1 MLGVIFFLTFIS
13 TLALVYSIYA
23 MFFGKKEI
31 INRMQHYL
39 NPDKTVEK
47 LDKDSVIPWREGLNA
62 VGKTIGKSKLGN
74 KYMVNL
80 ETQIIQ
86 AHIMLKVEEFITI
99 ELLSAFGFLLL
110 GLVIF
115 NAKLLAL
122 PFAVA
127 GFFLPTLLVKMKKKS
142 ILKKIDQQLPDTIML
157 LSNSLK
163 AGYSFMQAVDV
174 ASKELPP
181 PISLEFKQLLKEVNL
196 GVNAETALESLSG
209 RVQSEDMK
217 LVMLA
222 VLIQREIGGNLS
234 EILDNISDTIR
245 ARIKIKGEIS
255 VLTAQGRISGVI
267 ISLLPVALGF
277 AIYMLNPS
285 YITVLFTEP
294 LGMMMLGASVIM
306 QMIGI
311 MFIRKI
317 IRIEV

>member
-1 MLGVIFFLTFIS
+1 MLGAIFFLSFIS
-13 TLALVYSIYA
+13 TLILVYSIYA
-23 MFFGKKEI
+23 MFFSKREI

-39 NPDKTVEK
+39 NPDKNVEK

-62 VGKTIGKSKLGN
+62 VGKTIGKSKLGY

-86 AHIMLKVEEFITI
+86 AHVMLKVEEFITI
-99 ELLSAFGFLLL
+99 QLICALGFILL
-110 GLVIF
+110 GLLIF
-115 NAKLLAL
+115 SIKLLAL
-122 PFAVA
+122 PFAAV
-127 GFFLPTLLVKMKKKS
+127 GFFLPTLLVRIKKKS

-209 RVQSEDMK
+209 RVQSEDMR

-222 VLIQREIGGNLS
+222 VLIQRQIGGNLS

-245 ARIKIKGEIS
+245 SRIKLKGEIS

-267 ISLLPVALGF
+267 ISLLPIALGF
-277 AIYMLNPS
+277 ALFVVNPT
-285 YITVLFTEP
+285 YIIVLFTDP

-306 QMIGI
+306 QLIGI
-311 MFIRKI
+311 FFIRKI

>member
-1 MLGVIFFLTFIS
+1 MLGAIFFLSFI
-13 TLALVYSIYA
+13 TTMILVYSIYA
-23 MFFGKKEI
+23 VFFGKKEI

-39 NPDKTVEK
+39 NPDKNVEK
-47 LDKDSVIPWREGLNA
+47 LDKDSVIPWRESLNA

-99 ELLSAFGFLLL
+99 ELISAFGFLLL
-110 GLVIF
+110 GLMIF
-115 NAKLLAL
+115 SIKILSL
-122 PFAVA
+122 PFAVV
-127 GFFLPTLLVKMKKKS
+127 GFFLPALLVRMKKKG

-196 GVNAETALESLSG
+196 GVNTETALESLSG

-217 LVMLA
+217 LVILA

-245 ARIKIKGEIS
+245 ARIKVKGEIS

-267 ISLLPVALGF
+267 ISLLPIALGF
-277 AIYMLNPS
+277 AIFVMNPT

-294 LGMMMLGASVIM
+294 LGMMMLGASIIM
-306 QMIGI
+306 QLIGI
-311 MFIRKI
+311 LFIRKI

>member
-1 MLGVIFFLTFIS
+1 MLGAIFFLSFIS
-13 TLALVYSIYA
+13 TLLLVYLIYSI
-23 MFFGKKEI
+23 FFAKREI
-31 INRMQHYL
+31 VNRMQHYL
-39 NPDKTVEK
+39 NPDKNVEK
-47 LDKDSVIPWREGLNA
+47 PEKDFGIPWREGLNT
-62 VGKTIGKSKLGN
+62 VGRTIGKSKLGN

-80 ETQIIQ
+80 EIQIIQ

-99 ELLSAFGFLLL
+99 ELITAIGFLFL
-110 GLVIF
+110 GLIIF
-115 NAKLLAL
+115 SIKALAL
-122 PFAVA
+122 PFAIA
-127 GFFLPTLLVKMKKKS
+127 GFFLPTLIVKSKKKT

-174 ASKELPP
+174 ASKELPA

-196 GVNAETALESLSG
+196 GVNTETALESLSG

-217 LVMLA
+217 LVILA
-222 VLIQREIGGNLS
+222 VLIQRQIGGNLS

-255 VLTAQGRISGVI
+255 VLTAQGKISGMIVG
-267 ISLLPVALGF
+267 LLPLALGF
-277 AIYMLNPS
+277 AIFTLNPS
-285 YITVLFTEP
+285 YIMVLFTEP
-294 LGMMMLGASVIM
+294 LGMMMLGGSVIM
-306 QMIGI
+306 ELIGM

>member
-1 MLGVIFFLTFIS
+1 MLGAIFFLSFIS
-13 TLALVYSIYA
+13 TLIFVYSIYTVL
-23 MFFGKKEI
+23 FGRREI

-39 NPDKTVEK
+39 NPDKNAERF
-47 LDKDSVIPWREGLNA
+47 DKDSVIPWREGMNA

-74 KYMVNL
+74 KYMINL

-86 AHIMLKVEEFITI
+86 AHIMLTVEEFITI
-99 ELLSAFGFLLL
+99 ELIIAFAFLLF
-110 GLVIF
+110 GLLIF
-115 NAKLLAL
+115 SLKLLAL
-122 PFAVA
+122 PFAIA
-127 GFFLPTLLVKMKKKS
+127 GFFIPTLIVSIKKKN

-174 ASKELPP
+174 ASKELPA

-196 GVNAETALESLSG
+196 GVNTESALENLTG

-217 LVMLA
+217 LVILA
-222 VLIQREIGGNLS
+222 VLIQRQIGGNLS

-245 ARIKIKGEIS
+245 SRIKVKGEIS

-277 AIYMLNPS
+277 AIFLMNPA

-294 LGMMMLGASVIM
+294 LGMMMTGASVVM
-306 QMIGI
+306 QLIGI
-311 MFIRKI
+311 FFIRKI